1 MSGVDVAV
9 NIHFDGGVNGDD
21 TAPSGNLGA
30 VADLL
35 GTQKNFILE
44 EVHLAQKFFQR
55 LGRGTECRS

>member
-9 NIHFDGGVNGDD
+9 NIHFDGGVHGDD
-21 TAPSGNLGA
+21 TEPSGNLGA

-44 EVHLAQKFFQR
+44 EVHLAQKFLPAPR
-55 LGRGTECRS
+55 ERD